1 MALLVGVGKC
11 GRGEGG
17 GQTEMFLMMAQQ
29 QVCHA
34 AQQGARAVLGGRG
47 TRRAGPHRQRLD
59 RWVCVCGGGG
69 ASGLSSQR
77 SAKRDERH
85 QHHHRHAG
93 GGAASGRRRGRRGG
107 GGLCGGL

>member
-59 RWVCVCGGGG
+59 RWVCVCGGG

-85 QHHHRHAG
+85 QHHHRPAG